1 MGIEYGPIQ
10 HKTSFILQFWYLF
23 MRSIMYNLRNPRSL
37 KGLLLI
43 ALLNGFMYGSIFE
56 SLGDARILPIDPLDP
71 TSNRAHNT

>member
-1 MGIEYGPIQ
+1 
-10 HKTSFILQFWYLF
+10 
-23 MRSIMYNLRNPRSL
+23 MYNLRNPRSL